1 MFVLPDVL
9 ITVWLV
15 IMLISVPFV
24 MKDIQLMLKVYVYHV
39 CLTVEDVLV
48 KLMLY
53 V

>member
-15 IMLISVPFV
+15 LMLISVPFV
-24 MKDIQLMLKVYVYHV
+24 MKDIQLMLKVDVYHV